1 MPAIPSDQVSP
12 YALAIGATLTA
23 SNNKSPSNT
32 TILGGG
38 ARPRG
43 PPENALA
50 YRINDAVQISGLGR
64 TTLYKLIS
72 DNRLRSV
79 VVAGRRLVL
88 AASLRELLE
97 AA

>member
-1 MPAIPSDQVSP
+1 VPQIPNDQVSP
-12 YALAIGATLTA
+12 YALAVGASLT
-23 SNNKSPSNT
+23 PPHEELPT
-32 TILGGG
+32 RG
-38 ARPRG
+38 APRGTVSARG
-43 PPENALA
+43 PPANALA

-64 TTLYKLIS
+64 TSLYKLIG

-88 AASLRELLE
+88 ASSLRELLE